1 MPLEFDT
8 INLLDG
14 DARIELAKILSEH
27 DRDILLHLHAHAP
40 TTLNVAN
47 IDNYFDYPKTI
58 PVVYR
63 KKRLIEAVIIGIPI
77 EHFYEDETFPDP
89 EMGKRNTI
97 YTAVILYNDPKVAM
111 KLEAEY
117 RNYLKCYNTIFESRH
132 MRLDWVKGSGF
143 EMVKVLDEWQ
153 IDGSPVAYCKFKIN
167 DEVKKNKQS

>member
-1 MPLEFDT
+1 MSLEFDT

-14 DARIELAKILSEH
+14 DARIELSKILSEH
-27 DRDILLHLHAHAP
+27 DRDILLHLHAHTP

-58 PVVYR
+58 PIVYR

-97 YTAVILYNDPKVAM
+97 YTAVILYNDPKVFS

-117 RNYLKCYNTIFESRH
+117 RNYLKNYNITFESRH

-153 IDGSPVAYCKFKIN
+153 IGGFPVSYCKTRIVS
-167 DEVKKNKQS
+167 DLKKEK